1 MCRDGHVCIGS
12 RENRGFHSDKE
23 TRDSGKEFVQ
33 IGPLPPKVALGEIL
47 SPPPPP
53 EVAVVFPLSCASAG
67 TIRGVGQALNPINH
81 SYPLGLK
88 PRKRDEADGGIDRAA
103 HNEGFY

>member
-1 MCRDGHVCIGS
+1 MFALAAGRIKVSIHIKKQGTAEKQI
-12 RENRGFHSDKE
+12 
-23 TRDSGKEFVQ
+23 VQ

-88 PRKRDEADGGIDRAA
+88 PRKRLTD
-103 HNEGFY
+103 NEGFY